1 MKTFVLSPTNFF
13 TQLVLKIRTGEE
25 MKKLKSN
32 LELLGEP
39 FLCKAEVRRL
49 LGLSPK
55 GTNTIYD
62 RAMWLDKEAGR
73 DWESPKKVSTQS
85 VLAVSNIS
93 YELLVKQTKMR
104 MLQHPHS

>member
-1 MKTFVLSPTNFF
+1 
-13 TQLVLKIRTGEE
+13 
-25 MKKLKSN
+25 MKKLKTN
-32 LELLGEP
+32 LELLAEP

-55 GTNTIYD
+55 GANTIYD
-62 RAMWLDKEAGR
+62 RAMWLDRENGR

-85 VLAVSNIS
+85 VLAVTHIS

-104 MLQHPHS
+104 MLEHPQSR